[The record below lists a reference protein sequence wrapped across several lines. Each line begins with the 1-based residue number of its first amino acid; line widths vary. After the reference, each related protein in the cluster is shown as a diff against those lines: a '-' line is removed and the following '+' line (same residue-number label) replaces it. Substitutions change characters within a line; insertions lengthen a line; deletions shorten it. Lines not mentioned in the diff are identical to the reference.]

1 MQVFVVA
8 NSPGELSGWVRPIIR
23 TLKQKEK
30 AIKIS
35 VIIPPCQYASG
46 MEKEVVSGFSG
57 VDGVAEPTDYLK
69 YIFLG
74 IRWSGFKE
82 DGKGALIF
90 LGGDPFHAVLLSRW
104 LKVPA
109 LAYIQKPRWKRFFK
123 KFMVIDEKTK
133 QEFMEAGVNAEKV
146 IVVGDLMADAVEV
159 QMSKEEVCNY
169 WELDPE
175 YSIISLMPG
184 SRPQEVRYLTPLF
197 LKVAELVREEF
208 PQAQF
213 ILVLSPFASEEE
225 LTNLPSEQLEKVF
238 PEIPKFKLV
247 KEKRWKLITNLNLQ
261 VPVAKKNQYEIMNA
275 SDLAITIP
283 GTKTAE
289 MAFLGRPMVVTVPL
303 NKPEAI
309 PLDGF
314 PGLIEHLP
322 WFGPVIKSQIVKRYS
337 RKVEFTALPNLR
349 AGKEIVPELRGI
361 IKAQDVSRKV
371 IELLQDPVLRNNM
384 AGELKSIMG
393 AKGAA
398 DRIAETILGELK

>member
-1 MQVFVVA
+1 VRVFLVA
-8 NSPGELSGWVRPIIR
+8 NSPGELSGWVKPITR

-46 MEKEVVSGFSG
+46 MEKEVVSGFPN
-57 VDGVAEPTDYLK
+57 VDGVAGPTDYLK

-74 IRWSGFKE
+74 IRWSGFRE
-82 DGKGALIF
+82 DGKGVLIF
-90 LGGDPFHAVLLSRW
+90 LGGDPIHAVLLSRR
-104 LKVPA
+104 LRIPA

-123 KFMVIDEKTK
+123 KFMVIDERTK
-133 QEFMEAGVNAEKV
+133 GEFMAGGVTAGKV
-146 IVVGDLMADAVEV
+146 IVVGDLMADAVELR
-159 QMSKEEVCNY
+159 MSKEEVCNY
-169 WELDPE
+169 WKLDPE
-175 YSIISLMPG
+175 YSIISIMPG
-184 SRPQEVRYLTPLF
+184 SRPQEVRYLTPFF

-208 PQAQF
+208 PKAQF
-213 ILVLSPFASEEE
+213 ILVLSPFTSEEE
-225 LTNLPSEQLEKVF
+225 LTSLPSGELEKVF

-247 KEKRWKLITNLNLQ
+247 KKKRWKLITNLNLQ
-261 VPVAKKNQYEIMNA
+261 VPVAKENQYEIMNV

-309 PLDGF
+309 PLDGL
-314 PGLIEHLP
+314 PGLIGHLP
-322 WFGPVIKSQIVKRYS
+322 WFGPMIKSGMVRRYS
-337 RKVEFTALPNLR
+337 RKVKFTALPNLR

-384 AGELKSIMG
+384 VSELKFVMG

-398 DRIAETILGELK
+398 DKIAQTVLGELK

>member
-1 MQVFVVA
+1 VA
-8 NSPGELSGWVRPIIR
+8 NSPGELSGWVKPITR
-23 TLKQKEK
+23 ALKQKEK
-30 AIKIS
+30 ALRS
-35 VIIPPCQYASG
+35 WVIIPPCQYASG
-46 MEKEVVSGFSG
+46 MEKEVVNRFPD
-57 VDGVAEPTDYLK
+57 VNGVAGPADYLR

-74 IRWSGFKE
+74 LRWSGFRE
-82 DGKGALIF
+82 DGKGVLVF
-90 LGGDPFHAVLLSRW
+90 VGGDPIHAVLLSRR

-133 QEFMEAGVNAEKV
+133 EEFIAGGVATEKV
-146 IVVGDLMADAVEV
+146 IVVGDLMADAVELR
-159 QMSKEEVCNY
+159 MSKEEVCNY

-184 SRPQEVRYLTPLF
+184 SRPEEVRYLTPLF

-208 PQAQF
+208 PRAQF

-225 LTNLPSEQLEKVF
+225 LTNLPSQQLEKVF

-247 KEKRWKLITNLNLQ
+247 KKKRWKLITNLNLQ
-261 VPVAKKNQYEIMNA
+261 VPVAKRNQYEVMNA

-289 MAFLGRPMVVTVPL
+289 MAFLGTPMVVTVPL

-309 PLDGF
+309 PLDGL
-314 PGLIEHLP
+314 PGLIGHLP
-322 WFGPVIKSQIVKRYS
+322 WFGPMIKSRIVRRYS
-337 RKVEFTALPNLR
+337 RRLKFTALPNLR

-384 AGELKSIMG
+384 TGELKSIMG

-398 DRIAETILGELK
+398 DRIAETVLGELK